1 MLGHLYCAE
10 ALTML
15 DRIAEARTYL
25 EPKFI
30 AELKE
35 DDFVHRGSPGNFC
48 RFLPF
53 CPKLNVTVNMI
64 YSCVHNRLEYKYI
77 RCSTINIKI

>member
-1 MLGHLYCAE
+1 MNMMLFLLSSSMLGHLYCAE

-15 DRIAEARTYL
+15 DRIGEARTYL

-35 DDFVHRGSPGNFC
+35 DDFIHRGSPGK
-48 RFLPF
+48 R
-53 CPKLNVTVNMI
+53 
-64 YSCVHNRLEYKYI
+64 VHPQFNSGSHI
-77 RCSTINIKI
+77 NTIIVFQIGI

>member
-10 ALTML
+10 ALIML
-15 DRIAEARTYL
+15 DRVDEARHYL

-35 DDFVHRGSPGNFC
+35 DDFIHRGSPGTA
-48 RFLPF
+48 
-53 CPKLNVTVNMI
+53 LNYEIPNV
-64 YSCVHNRLEYKYI
+64 
-77 RCSTINIKI
+77 

>member
-10 ALTML
+10 ALIML
-15 DRIAEARTYL
+15 DRVDEARHYL

-35 DDFVHRGSPGNFC
+35 NDFIHRGSPGSA
-48 RFLPF
+48 
-53 CPKLNVTVNMI
+53 LNYEIPNVWQ
-64 YSCVHNRLEYKYI
+64 Y
-77 RCSTINIKI
+77 

>member
-35 DDFVHRGSPGNFC
+35 DDFIHRGSPGNILILKE
-48 RFLPF
+48 R
-53 CPKLNVTVNMI
+53 KKT
-64 YSCVHNRLEYKYI
+64 K
-77 RCSTINIKI
+77 

>member
-35 DDFVHRGSPGNFC
+35 DDFVHRGSPGK
-48 RFLPF
+48 FLIF
-53 CPKLNVTVNMI
+53 STLKKKRNKILNETLKSLLQI
-64 YSCVHNRLEYKYI
+64 GI
-77 RCSTINIKI
+77 

>member
-10 ALTML
+10 ALIML
-15 DRIAEARTYL
+15 DRVTEARTYL

-35 DDFVHRGSPGNFC
+35 DDFIHRGSPGMTF
-48 RFLPF
+48 
-53 CPKLNVTVNMI
+53 I
-64 YSCVHNRLEYKYI
+64 YYYIIYKYPI
-77 RCSTINIKI
+77 FFFLVNHFI